1 MSMYAY
7 ETLYCSSVSFGM
19 RKALQAQEGKTKL
32 QGDAVELEAEKKR
45 LENEISAMKIKADQ
59 TMRRNAELRSSEEKK
74 HAEEIV
80 FLKKT
85 SAQLK
90 VSSIG
95 LFGNVF
101 DFRQLRLIKIITNVF
116 RMPCLVRIAFILLAN
131 GILSF
136 LPLLF
141 LKGPTG
147 RNHRPEVE

>member
-32 QGDAVELEAEKKR
+32 QQMVSELEGDKKQ
-45 LENEISAMKIKADQ
+45 LENQISAMKIKADQ
-59 TMRRNAELRSSEEKK
+59 TMRRNAELRASEEKK

-90 VSSIG
+90 VCGAYTFIG
-95 LFGNVF
+95 KKMDGHVSVF
-101 DFRQLRLIKIITNVF
+101 ALII
-116 RMPCLVRIAFILLAN
+116 
-131 GILSF
+131 
-136 LPLLF
+136 
-141 LKGPTG
+141 
-147 RNHRPEVE
+147 

>member
-1 MSMYAY
+1 
-7 ETLYCSSVSFGM
+7 M

-136 LPLLF
+136 
-141 LKGPTG
+141 
-147 RNHRPEVE
+147 

>member
-32 QGDAVELEAEKKR
+32 QQMVSELEGDKKR
-45 LENEISAMKIKADQ
+45 LENQISAMKIKADQ
-59 TMRRNAELRSSEEKK
+59 TMRRNAELRASEEKK

-90 VSSIG
+90 VREADFYWEDDGYVSVLSLTLSA
-95 LFGNVF
+95 LFGPNC
-101 DFRQLRLIKIITNVF
+101 I
-116 RMPCLVRIAFILLAN
+116 
-131 GILSF
+131 S
-136 LPLLF
+136 
-141 LKGPTG
+141 
-147 RNHRPEVE
+147 